1 MLIFDKECML
11 WIKIQYI
18 YSWLLQR
25 QDYLKSLINI
35 LFFNFDF
42 QDQKKNKTDQTLI
55 KGVQKIKKVYI

>member
-1 MLIFDKECML
+1 MHALIE
-11 WIKIQYI
+11 IQYI

-55 KGVQKIKKVYI
+55 KGVQKIKKVYIN